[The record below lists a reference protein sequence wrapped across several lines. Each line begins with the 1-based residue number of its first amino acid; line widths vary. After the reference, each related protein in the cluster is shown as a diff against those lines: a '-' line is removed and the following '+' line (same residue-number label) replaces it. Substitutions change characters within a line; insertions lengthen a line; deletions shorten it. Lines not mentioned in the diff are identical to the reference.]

1 MPMPCESWPI
11 RFAVTRFSATMRASR
26 ASLPPLATIASIA
39 RIRFS
44 LRKVSFMSLRFDA
57 ATLHHLGPALDFL
70 VHEFSELLRR
80 ARHHVEADLRH
91 ALADVRG
98 AQRFHG
104 RVVQLR
110 YDFARRLRRRGH
122 RLP

>member
-1 MPMPCESWPI
+1 MPMPWESCPI

-26 ASLPPLATIASIA
+26 ASLPPFATMASIA
-39 RIRFS
+39 RTRFS
-44 LRKVSFMSLRFDA
+44 FLKISFMSLRLDA
-57 ATLHHLGPALDFL
+57 AALHHLGPALDFL
-70 VHEFSELLRR
+70 VHEFSEFLWR

-91 ALADVRG
+91 ALADVRR

-104 RVVQLR
+104 RVIQLR